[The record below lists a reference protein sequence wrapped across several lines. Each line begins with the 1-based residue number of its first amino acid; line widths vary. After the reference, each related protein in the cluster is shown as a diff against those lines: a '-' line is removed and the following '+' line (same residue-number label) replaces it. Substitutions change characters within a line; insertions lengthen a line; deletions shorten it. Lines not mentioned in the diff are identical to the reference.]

1 MLRLLVGS
9 LVAVN
14 AQQHNVVAAV
24 ALKVLG
30 EVPPVAGRH
39 HLQENVLIDSNAA
52 KACAAADVA
61 AA

>member
-14 AQQHNVVAAV
+14 AQQHNVVATV
-24 ALKVLG
+24 ALQVPW

-39 HLQENVLIDSNAA
+39 HLQDT
-52 KACAAADVA
+52 D
-61 AA
+61 